1 MRFANNETKVCGRQ
15 NKGSVKMNP
24 FKEMCLDDAGN
35 TNVLQGNIAFAVG
48 CVRAGI
54 HSVDG
59 YPGTPS
65 TEVLDKGLSNAKD
78 LINAN
83 WSVNEAVSAGV
94 GHGHTLAGHDCVV
107 TMKIPGLFQAADV
120 VTSASQ
126 FTQKRGALI
135 YYLATDF
142 VPNSTQHVID
152 PRYTLK
158 SCFVPVFEPRNHQ
171 EMHEAA
177 SIAVKIGREFNTSVF
192 ILANGTLCHSEGL
205 ISLMK
210 KESRGPVE
218 MEDLRRYITLPNL
231 ARPNYN
237 RIQSERMPK
246 LQKMVENS
254 PLNQWSKGAGKKA
267 VITHGVNT
275 LYMEEY
281 KALFENDLDI
291 LSLAFT
297 NPLPMKLIRQ
307 FCDSIDGN
315 VYVVED
321 GHQFIHSAC
330 LAAGLNVIGK
340 DEYSNITEWAPET
353 IARFLGQSIEISGTG
368 AAPVP
373 RPPLICPGC
382 PYALF
387 AEVVS
392 KMKRRGALE
401 ALFGDIGCNTLLY
414 FLQALDTNV
423 AMGASESNRE
433 GYVSS
438 KPESASRCI
447 SVIGDSTE
455 CHSGMDAT
463 RNTIYRNTPGVKVIL
478 DNEWTAMT
486 GGQNSPASPVNFHGE
501 PNKFDLSASL
511 RGEGAP
517 VVEIDAYDRKAIRA
531 ALKEALKAAKQGI
544 FTLLVIK
551 GTCIRRVPKT
561 DYGQK
566 LIADKDKCKACA
578 TCNICSGLDMD
589 DENQPVWNN
598 LCSGCVSKNPAC
610 LQMCP
615 TGAIRIATTQDLQET
630 TTQRTTLETAP
641 KQLTLP
647 ALDPQILP
655 ERLSL
660 AIRGVGGQGNLF
672 FGKVLAQMAFLAG
685 YGEKNIVKGETHGM
699 AQMGGPVISTFGC
712 GKVFSPQLTP
722 GSADCLIVMEKSELL
737 RPAFLSSLK
746 SGGKILMADTQIIP
760 QGLSLKAYPS
770 DDQIRERLT
779 GYDVIIVDVL
789 DIALSLGDTSG
800 RSANVVMLGALSAL
814 DPFNAVPTQM
824 WLAALKKV
832 SPKPAVWDMNY
843 AAFNAGTKLV

>member
-1 MRFANNETKVCGRQ
+1 
-15 NKGSVKMNP
+15 MNP
-24 FKEMCLDDAGN
+24 FKKMCLDNAGK

-65 TEVLDKGLSNAKD
+65 TEVIDKGLSQAKD
-78 LINAN
+78 LIDAN

-94 GHGHTLAGHDCVV
+94 GHGHSLAGRDCVV

-126 FTQKRGALI
+126 FTQPRGALI
-135 YYLATDF
+135 YYLASDF

-152 PRYTLK
+152 PRYLLK

-177 SIAVKIGREFNTSVF
+177 LIAVDIAREFNTSVF

-205 ISLMK
+205 ISLMEK
-210 KESRGPVE
+210 HSRGPVE
-218 MEDLRRYITLPNL
+218 LDDLKNYITLPNL

-237 RIQSERMPK
+237 DIQAQRIPK
-246 LQKMVENS
+246 LEQMVEDS
-254 PLNQWSKGAGKKA
+254 SLNHWTKGAGKKG

-275 LYMEEY
+275 LYLEEY
-281 KALFENDLDI
+281 KAMFEQDIDI

-297 NPLPMKLIRQ
+297 NPLPMNLIRQ
-307 FCDSIDGN
+307 FCESIDGD

-321 GHQFIHSAC
+321 GYRFIHGAC
-330 LAAGLNVIGK
+330 LEAGLNVKGK
-340 DEYSNITEWAPET
+340 APKSNITEWSPDT
-353 IARFLGQSIEISGTG
+353 IADFLGQSLTISDT
-368 AAPVP
+368 AAPPVP
-373 RPPLICPGC
+373 RPPLICAGC

-392 KMKRRGALE
+392 KLKRRGAIE
-401 ALFGDIGCNTLLY
+401 AVFGDIGCNTLLY
-414 FLQALDTNV
+414 FLQSLDTNV

-433 GYVSS
+433 GYVRSN
-438 KPESASRCI
+438 PASASRCI

-486 GGQNSPASPVNFHGE
+486 GGQNSPASPVNFHGA
-501 PNKFDLSASL
+501 PNKFDLVTSL
-511 RGEGAP
+511 KGEGAP
-517 VVEIDAYDRKAIRA
+517 VVEVNAYDRKAIRS
-531 ALKEALKAAKQGI
+531 ALKDALKQADQGM
-544 FTLLVIK
+544 FTILVVK

-566 LIADKDKCKACA
+566 LFVDYDKCKACA

-589 DENQPVWNN
+589 ENNQPVWNN
-598 LCSGCVSKNPAC
+598 LCSGCVSNAPAC

-615 TGAIRIATTQDLQET
+615 TGAIQIETDARGPIAADKK
-630 TTQRTTLETAP
+630 RKLETAP
-641 KQLTLP
+641 EDISLP
-647 ALDPQILP
+647 VLDKSDLP
-655 ERLSL
+655 ERLCL

-685 YGEKNIVKGETHGM
+685 YGKENIVKGETHGM

-722 GSADCLIVMEKSELL
+722 GSADCLIVMEKSEVL
-737 RPAFLSSLK
+737 RPGFLTSLK
-746 SGGKILMADTQIIP
+746 PGGKILMADTRIVP
-760 QGLSLKAYPS
+760 QGLSPDAYPG
-770 DDQIRERLT
+770 DDKIKKSLE
-779 GYDVIIVDVL
+779 GFDVISVDVL
-789 DIALSLGDTSG
+789 SLALTLGDSSG
-800 RSANVVMLGALSAL
+800 RSANVVMLGALSEL
-814 DPFNAVPTQM
+814 DPFHAVPADI
-824 WLAALKKV
+824 WLHALKNV
-832 SPKPAVWDMNY
+832 SPTPAIWNMNY
-843 AAFNAGTKLV
+843 AAFKSGTALV

>member
-1 MRFANNETKVCGRQ
+1 
-15 NKGSVKMNP
+15 MNP
-24 FKEMCLDDAGN
+24 FKQMCIDAAGK
-35 TNVLQGNIAFAVG
+35 TRVLQGNIAFAVG

-65 TEVLDKGLSNAKD
+65 TEVIDKGLSNATD
-78 LINAN
+78 LIDVN

-94 GHGHTLAGHDCVV
+94 GHGHSLAGKDCVV

-126 FTQKRGALI
+126 FTQDRGALI

-177 SIAVKIGREFNTSVF
+177 AIAVNIGRTFNTSVF

-205 ISLMK
+205 IALME
-210 KESRGPVE
+210 KEGRGPVE
-218 MEDLRRYITLPNL
+218 IEDLRNYIALPTL
-231 ARPNYN
+231 ARANYN

-246 LQKMVENS
+246 LREMVETS
-254 PLNQWSKGAGKKA
+254 PLNHWSKGAGKKGI
-267 VITHGVNT
+267 ITHGVNT

-281 KALFENDLDI
+281 KALFEKEVDI

-297 NPLPMKLIRQ
+297 NPLPMTLIKK
-307 FCDSIDGN
+307 FYDSIDGA

-321 GHQFIHSAC
+321 GHNFIHSAC
-330 LAAGLNVIGK
+330 CQAGLKVIGK
-340 DEYSNITEWAPET
+340 DEYSHITEWAPEA
-353 IARFLGQSIEISGTG
+353 IARFLGQSIEIFGAGTP
-368 AAPVP
+368 PVP
-373 RPPLICPGC
+373 RPPLICAGC

-387 AEVVS
+387 AEVVG
-392 KMKRRGALE
+392 KLKRRGDLE
-401 ALFGDIGCNTLLY
+401 AIFGDIGCNSLLY

-433 GYVSS
+433 GYVRS
-438 KPESASRCI
+438 KPGSASKCI

-501 PNKFDLSASL
+501 SNRFNLVAALK
-511 RGEGAP
+511 GEGAT
-517 VVEIDAYDRKAIRA
+517 VIQVSAYDRKAIRT
-531 ALKEALKAAKQGI
+531 ALKAALKDAETGSFSI
-544 FTLLVIK
+544 LVIH
-551 GTCIRRVPKT
+551 GTCIRRMPKT
-561 DYGQK
+561 DYGQTVFC
-566 LIADKDKCKACA
+566 DKNLCKACA
-578 TCNICSGLDMD
+578 TCHICSGIDMD
-589 DENQPVWNN
+589 ENNQPVWNN
-598 LCSGCVSKNPAC
+598 LCSGCVSQNPAC

-615 TGAIRIATTQDLQET
+615 VGAIKVGKDDNLLSKKGKKVI
-630 TTQRTTLETAP
+630 LEKAP
-641 KQLTLP
+641 ESFVLPKIDKSQLP
-647 ALDPQILP
+647 D
-655 ERLSL
+655 RLCL

-672 FGKVLAQMAFLAG
+672 FGKALAQMAFLAG
-685 YGEKNIVKGETHGM
+685 YGTKNIIKGETHGM

-712 GKVFSPQLTP
+712 GRVFSPELIS
-722 GSADCLIVMEKSELL
+722 GSAHCLIVMEKSEVL
-737 RPAFLSSLK
+737 RPGFLSMLTP
-746 SGGKILMADTQIIP
+746 GGVILMANTRIVP
-760 QGLSLKAYPS
+760 QGLALGAYPT
-770 DDQIRERLT
+770 DDAIHQHLK
-779 GYDVIIVDVL
+779 GFDVIHVNVL
-789 DIALSLGDTSG
+789 NIALELGDESG

-814 DPFNAVPTQM
+814 KPFNRIPKGI
-824 WLAALKKV
+824 WLQALKNL
-832 SPKPAVWDMNY
+832 SPKQAVWAINH
-843 AAFNAGTKLV
+843 AAFNAGVNLI

>member
-1 MRFANNETKVCGRQ
+1 M
-15 NKGSVKMNP
+15 
-24 FKEMCLDDAGN
+24 DDAGK
-35 TNVLQGNIAFAVG
+35 TNVLQGNIAFALG

-65 TEVLDKGLSNAKD
+65 TEVIDKGLSNAKD
-78 LINAN
+78 LIDVN
-83 WSVNEAVSAGV
+83 WSVNEAVSAGT
-94 GHGHTLAGHDCVV
+94 GHGHSLAGRDCVV
-107 TMKIPGLFQAADV
+107 TLKIPGLFQAADV

-135 YYLATDF
+135 YFLATDF

-192 ILANGTLCHSEGL
+192 ILANGNLCHSEGL
-205 ISLMK
+205 ISLMS

-218 MEDLRRYITLPNL
+218 MEDLRKYIALPNF
-231 ARPNYN
+231 ARFNYN
-237 RIQSERMPK
+237 EIQSERMPK
-246 LQKMVENS
+246 LVEMVENTS
-254 PLNQWSKGAGKKA
+254 LNHWAKGSGKKGI
-267 VITHGVNT
+267 ITHGVNS
-275 LYMEEY
+275 LYIDEY
-281 KALFENDLDI
+281 KALFENDIDI

-297 NPLPMKLIRQ
+297 HPLPIKLIKH

-321 GHQFIHSAC
+321 GHRFIHSAC
-330 LAAGLNVIGK
+330 LEAGLNVKGK
-340 DEYSNITEWAPET
+340 EPFSNITEWSPDA
-353 IARFLGQSIEISGTG
+353 IADFLGQTIELSGAVT
-368 AAPVP
+368 APVP
-373 RPPLICPGC
+373 RPPLICAGC

-401 ALFGDIGCNTLLY
+401 TLFGDIGCNTLLY

-433 GYVSS
+433 GYVRS

-463 RNTIYRNTPGVKVIL
+463 RNTLYRNTPGVKVIL

-501 PNKFDLSASL
+501 SNKFNLVASL
-511 RGEGAP
+511 RGEGAT
-517 VVEIDAYDRKAIRA
+517 VIQVDAYDRKAIRT
-531 ALKEALKAAKQGI
+531 ALKDALKAAEKGGFSI
-544 FTLLVIK
+544 LVIK

-561 DYGQK
+561 EYGQTVFC
-566 LIADKDKCKACA
+566 DKNLCKACA
-578 TCNICSGLDMD
+578 TCNICSGLTMD
-589 DENQPVWNN
+589 DNNQPVWNN
-598 LCSGCVSKNPAC
+598 LCSGCVSKTPAC

-615 TGAIRIATTQDLQET
+615 VGAIKIGEESSTSSKKIRKIVLDN
-630 TTQRTTLETAP
+630 AP
-641 KQLTLP
+641 GELTLP
-647 ALDPQILP
+647 KIDRSQLP
-655 ERLSL
+655 DRLSL

-672 FGKVLAQMAFLAG
+672 FGKVLAQMAFIAG
-685 YGEKNIVKGETHGM
+685 FGKENIVKGETHGM

-712 GKVFSPQLTP
+712 GKVFSPQLIP
-722 GSADCLIVMEKSELL
+722 GSAQCLIVMEKSEVL
-737 RPAFLSSLK
+737 RPGFLSMLK
-746 SGGKILMADTQIIP
+746 PGGVILMANTQIVP
-760 QGLSLKAYPS
+760 QGLAQGSYPEDEAIDKPLK
-770 DDQIRERLT
+770 
-779 GYDVIIVDVL
+779 GFKIIKMNIL
-789 DIALSLGDTSG
+789 DIALKLGDASG

-814 DPFNAVPTQM
+814 EPFNTITREI
-824 WLAALKKV
+824 WLQALKNV
-832 SPKPAVWDMNY
+832 SPKPAIWNTNY
-843 AAFNAGTKLV
+843 AAFNAGVNLV